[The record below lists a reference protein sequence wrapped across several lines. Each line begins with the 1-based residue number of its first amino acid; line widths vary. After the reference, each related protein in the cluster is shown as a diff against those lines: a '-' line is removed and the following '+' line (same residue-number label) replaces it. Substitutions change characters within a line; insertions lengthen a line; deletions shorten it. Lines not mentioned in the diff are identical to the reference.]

1 MAEIKIPNGVLTYTK
16 DYKPGDLPP
25 EGYLEWHAWAEV
37 QYKAGIPQSYCSNCG
52 KYHTPQE
59 LPCKHKRDRV

>member
-1 MAEIKIPNGVLTYTK
+1 MRFMIGATA

-37 QYKAGIPQSYCSNCG
+37 QRKAGIRQVQCG
-52 KYHTPQE
+52 VCGLYRTPQE
-59 LPCKHKRDRV
+59 LSSKTRVS